1 MKIAI
6 VGLGFVGLSLAAVL
20 ASKNKS
26 IIGIDIDEKKCEK
39 IRNITIPFYEP
50 GLENILKT
58 SLKKNNLI
66 ISNDFSLVKNCDMV
80 FVTVGTPQKSNGQI
94 ELAMIKKSMITIGK
108 FLKKNNNKPIIF
120 IKSTVI
126 PGTIQ
131 NVIIPILEK
140 YSGKKNNNGFG
151 TISNPE
157 FLQESNAI
165 HNTKFPHA
173 IVLGGEDTKFMK
185 RAETFFSKMYSNVP
199 IIKTNYQS
207 AEMIKYANNSF
218 LATKIT
224 FINQLS
230 NICENIPGS
239 NIDDIARGIGL
250 DPRIGKLFLNAGPG
264 YGGSCLPKDMKAL
277 INFSESIGITPT
289 LLNAVEKTNRDQIN
303 NIISL
308 LKKKLGTLSGKKIT
322 ILGTAFKPNTDDIRD
337 SKSIEL
343 IKKLLKNNA
352 KITVHDPKAL
362 GNTKKIFNQKIRYEN
377 LIVDALETSQCAII
391 MTHWSEYD
399 KLNNKLLRKMKK
411 KFIIDC
417 RRVLADRKLD
427 VQYYAI
433 GLGKK
438 I

>member
-6 VGLGFVGLSLAAVL
+6 VGLGFVGLSLAVVL

-26 IIGIDIDEKKCEK
+26 VIGIDIDEEKCKK
-39 IRNITIPFYEP
+39 IRDTTIPFYEP
-50 GLENILKT
+50 GLKNILKT
-58 SLKKNNLI
+58 GLKKNLI
-66 ISNDFSLVKNCDMV
+66 ISNDFSLIKNCDMI
-80 FVTVGTPQKSNGQI
+80 FVTVGTPQKSNGEI
-94 ELAMIKKSMITIGK
+94 ELAMIKKATSTIGK
-108 FLKKNNNKPIIF
+108 FLKKNKNKPIIF

-131 NVIIPILEK
+131 DVIVPILEK
-140 YSGKKNNNGFG
+140 NSGKKNNNDFG
-151 TISNPE
+151 IISNPE

-165 HNTKFPHA
+165 HDTKFPHA

-185 RAETFFSKMYSNVP
+185 RAERFFSKMFSGVP

-230 NICENIPGS
+230 NICQSIPGS

-308 LKKKLGTLSGKKIT
+308 LKKKLGSLSGKKIT
-322 ILGTAFKPNTDDIRD
+322 ILGTSFKPNTDDIRD

-343 IKKLLKNNA
+343 IKKLLNNNA
-352 KITVHDPKAL
+352 KITAHDPKAL
-362 GNTKKIFNQKIRYEN
+362 KNTKKIFNQKIKYEN
-377 LIVDALETSQCAII
+377 SMIDALDTSQCAII
-391 MTHWSEYD
+391 MTHWKEYD
-399 KLNNKLLRKMKK
+399 GLNDALLRKMKR

-417 RRVLADRKLD
+417 RRVLVNKKLD

-433 GLGKK
+433 GVGEK